1 MASSSNVN
9 RLKDHYQ
16 YVYTHKMNDIPIV
29 NNKLEVEVI
38 GFVDWGHDKNKSA
51 AEVGVLITPWFMNIV
66 LLPKE
71 SMKQEVRVGKTANIL
86 FPDGEYS
93 FLTQQDSEFGV
104 YLTCSLFSPMFEFK
118 TQEQAISTAEAVMQ
132 QLMQTKQFKQIEQD
146 KEEEK
151 QRVKDDE
158 TLNKI
163 SSRRAF
169 LRGGSKDAD

>member
-1 MASSSNVN
+1 
-9 RLKDHYQ
+9 
-16 YVYTHKMNDIPIV
+16 MNDIPIV
-29 NNKLEVEVI
+29 NNKLEVEVV
-38 GFVDWGHDKNKSA
+38 GFVDWGHDKSKSA

-71 SMKQEVRVGKTANIL
+71 SMRQEVRVGKTANIL

-118 TQEQAISTAEAVMQ
+118 TQEQARGTAEAVMQ
-132 QLMQTKQFKQIEQD
+132 QLMQTKKFKQAEENKEIEEQRIKD
-146 KEEEK
+146 EEILSK
-151 QRVKDDE
+151 V
-158 TLNKI
+158 

-169 LRGGSKDAD
+169 LRGGSNAD

>member
-1 MASSSNVN
+1 M
-9 RLKDHYQ
+9 
-16 YVYTHKMNDIPIV
+16 
-29 NNKLEVEVI
+29 
-38 GFVDWGHDKNKSA
+38 GFVDWGHDKSKSA

-93 FLTQQDSEFGV
+93 FLTQLDEEFGV

-118 TQEQAISTAEAVMQ
+118 TQEQARGTAEAVMQ
-132 QLMQTKQFKQIEQD
+132 QLMQTKKFKQAEENKEIEEQRIKD
-146 KEEEK
+146 EEI
-151 QRVKDDE
+151 
-158 TLNKI
+158 LNKV

-169 LRGGSKDAD
+169 LRGGSNVD

>member
-1 MASSSNVN
+1 MSSSNNVN
-9 RLKDHYQ
+9 RLRDHYQ

-29 NNKLEVEVI
+29 NNKLEVEVV
-38 GFVDWGHDKNKSA
+38 GFVDWGHDKSKSA

-93 FLTQQDSEFGV
+93 FLTQLDEEFGV

-118 TQEQAISTAEAVMQ
+118 TQEQARGTAEAVMQ
-132 QLMQTKQFKQIEQD
+132 QLMQTKKFKQAEENKEIEEQRIKD
-146 KEEEK
+146 EEI
-151 QRVKDDE
+151 
-158 TLNKI
+158 LNKV
-163 SSRRAF
+163 SSRREF
-169 LRGGSKDAD
+169 LRGGSNVD

>member
-1 MASSSNVN
+1 MSSSNNVN
-9 RLKDHYQ
+9 RLRDHYQ

-29 NNKLEVEVI
+29 NNKLEVEVV
-38 GFVDWGHDKNKSA
+38 GFVDWGHDKSKSA

-93 FLTQQDSEFGV
+93 FLTQLDEEFGV

-118 TQEQAISTAEAVMQ
+118 TQEQARSTAEAVMQ
-132 QLMQTKQFKQIEQD
+132 QLMQTKKFKQAEENKEIEEQRIKD
-146 KEEEK
+146 EK
-151 QRVKDDE
+151 ILSKV
-158 TLNKI
+158 

-169 LRGGSKDAD
+169 LRGGSNVD

>member
-1 MASSSNVN
+1 MSSSNNVN
-9 RLKDHYQ
+9 RLRDHYQ

-29 NNKLEVEVI
+29 NNKLEVEVV
-38 GFVDWGHDKNKSA
+38 GFVDWGHDKSKSA

-93 FLTQQDSEFGV
+93 FLTQLDEEFGV

-118 TQEQAISTAEAVMQ
+118 TQEQARGTAEAVIQ
-132 QLMQTKQFKQIEQD
+132 QLMQTKKFKQAEENKEIEEQRIKD
-146 KEEEK
+146 EEI
-151 QRVKDDE
+151 
-158 TLNKI
+158 LNKV

-169 LRGGSKDAD
+169 LRGGSNVD

>member
-1 MASSSNVN
+1 
-9 RLKDHYQ
+9 
-16 YVYTHKMNDIPIV
+16 MNDIPIV
-29 NNKLEVEVI
+29 NKKLEVEVI
-38 GFVDWGHDKNKSA
+38 GFVDWGHDKSKSA

-118 TQEQAISTAEAVMQ
+118 TQEQARGTAEAVMQ
-132 QLMQTKQFKQIEQD
+132 QLMQTKNFKSYLQ
-146 KEEEK
+146 K
-151 QRVKDDE
+151 QKM
-158 TLNKI
+158 K
-163 SSRRAF
+163 
-169 LRGGSKDAD
+169 K